1 MYLAAP
7 SGDINHL
14 DFMTGHATDY
24 RELGCILAA
33 EAAHVI
39 ASAAQPVAYAR
50 VQAQIQRI
58 RCRYRRADA
67 ETLRRAEQIVAGG
80 PDNGHNML
88 GTLQAELLVAYERKA
103 TAAHW
108 YEGEL
113 PVQVFLIG
121 DLPVFI
127 MPGELYHQ
135 FGHTLK
141 DACGGRCLI
150 ATLSNGFFGYIPVPE
165 LFGTDVYPV
174 QLCEGSMWQPEAGA
188 MLTDCAIKMLQHM
201 MEEETC

>member
-1 MYLAAP
+1 
-7 SGDINHL
+7 
-14 DFMTGHATDY
+14 
-24 RELGCILAA
+24 
-33 EAAHVI
+33 
-39 ASAAQPVAYAR
+39 
-50 VQAQIQRI
+50 
-58 RCRYRRADA
+58 
-67 ETLRRAEQIVAGG
+67 
-80 PDNGHNML
+80 ML

-165 LFGTDVYPV
+165 LFDTDVYPV

-188 MLTDCAIKMLQHM
+188 MLTDCAVKMLQHM